1 MIEQLPEPVKLPPSK
16 FWNPTQ
22 MNVATNNDRYD
33 YDVQLTRE
41 CFAEK
46 SSVFKFDRHGS
57 IKLSRDGTPLL
68 EDAVRKKGRPKI
80 EWLREH
86 NLGPSSHPVQWIDA
100 MLSRKEQSH
109 ERKRNK

>member
-1 MIEQLPEPVKLPPSK
+1 
-16 FWNPTQ
+16 

-68 EDAVRKKGRPKI
+68 EDAV
-80 EWLREH
+80 
-86 NLGPSSHPVQWIDA
+86 
-100 MLSRKEQSH
+100 
-109 ERKRNK
+109 